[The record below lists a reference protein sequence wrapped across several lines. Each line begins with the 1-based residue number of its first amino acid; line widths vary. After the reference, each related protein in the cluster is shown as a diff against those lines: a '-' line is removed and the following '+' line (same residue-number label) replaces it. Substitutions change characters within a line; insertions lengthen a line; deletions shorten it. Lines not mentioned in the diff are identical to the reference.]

1 MNTASMLA
9 CLVIA
14 VTVLANLIVTRVI
27 ARSEAYEQRQKNYQ
41 YCLIWLLPFVGAAVA
56 YAFSR
61 EPDTSGSRTYPADSG
76 LGHDPNVGISNAAND
91 YFDPGHH

>member
-14 VTVLANLIVTRVI
+14 VIIPANLIVTRVI
-27 ARSEAYEQRQKNYQ
+27 ARSEAYELCQKNYQ
-41 YCLIWLLPFVGAAVA
+41 YCLIWLLPFVGTAVA

-61 EPDTSGSRTYPADSG
+61 EPGTNGGRTYPADLA
-76 LGHDPNVGISNAAND
+76 LGEDPNVGISNAAND